1 MPERKYVCVW
11 GGGEISGMI
20 VSLEAGGQ
28 EKMTGSVA
36 AAVRKALSA
45 GRFCPHETPS
55 DAE

>member
-1 MPERKYVCVW
+1 
-11 GGGEISGMI
+11 MI